1 MPDGIRATEPTTDGA
16 LRFIRVALSGWYR
29 AHETGCNTCG
39 SLPLRGQ
46 RWSLT
51 SFPFKSSAR
60 EQRKTPEQ
68 LLSIVEG
75 SETRTNDA
83 RKSTHRSPVTSTV
96 QASRNLHS
104 L

>member
-1 MPDGIRATEPTTDGA
+1 MPEGIRATEPTTDGA

-29 AHETGCNTCG
+29 AHEAGCHTCG

-46 RWSLT
+46 RWSQT

-68 LLSIVEG
+68 LLSIVDEAK
-75 SETRTNDA
+75 SPFNDA
-83 RKSTHRSPVTSTV
+83 RKSTHRATATSTLE
-96 QASRNLHS
+96 LHG